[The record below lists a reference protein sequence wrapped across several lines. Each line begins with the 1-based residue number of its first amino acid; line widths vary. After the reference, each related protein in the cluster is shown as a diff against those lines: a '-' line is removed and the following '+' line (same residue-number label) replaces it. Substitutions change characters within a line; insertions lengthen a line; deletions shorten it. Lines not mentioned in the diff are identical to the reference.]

1 MLYELHGALQRAREY
16 ISTHPSYRNECRN
29 NHESCAI
36 WTVLGECERNPRFM
50 NLTCPPMCQA
60 CDSLITDSR
69 CRRDPNG
76 VDAWGPGDAYRMFER
91 ILVEHAQY
99 DVRVV
104 SRPYY
109 ASGDTAETATYK
121 LGPWIITLENFL
133 SDEEADHMVALGET
147 EGYANTGYEEG
158 QEADEEFINNLQRTA
173 SVFYCQSQN
182 CYYDPIHQ
190 RILERMSNITFLPK
204 ANHEFFQMIRY
215 KEGQWFKSHNDFAPH
230 HALKPEGVRLTTFLV
245 YHSHVE
251 EGGGTSFDYLN
262 LTVQPKKGRAVIFSC
277 VLNEDPSTRDNLMD
291 HEALKVI
298 KGTKYGT
305 SPSWERFHVND
316 QIRWLAHTMTVA
328 FT

>member
-1 MLYELHGALQRAREY
+1 
-16 ISTHPSYRNECRN
+16 
-29 NHESCAI
+29 
-36 WTVLGECERNPRFM
+36 
-50 NLTCPPMCQA
+50 MCQA
-60 CDSLITDSR
+60 CDSLIVDSQ

-76 VDAWGPGDAYRMFER
+76 VDAWGPGGAYRMFER

-99 DVRVV
+99 DVRVL

-109 ASGDTAETATYK
+109 APGDTAETATYK

-147 EGYANTGYEEG
+147 EGYVKTAYRTEE
-158 QEADEEFINNLQRTA
+158 QEADEEFINNLQHTA
-173 SVFYCQSQN
+173 AVVYCQSQN

-215 KEGQWFKSHNDFAPH
+215 NEGQWFKTHNDFAPH
-230 HALKPEGVRLTTFLV
+230 HALKAAGVRLTTFLV

-251 EGGGTSFDYLN
+251 EGGATSFDELN

-277 VLNEDPSTRDNLMD
+277 VLNEDPNRRDNLMD

-305 SPSWERFHVND
+305 SPDLRVQVND
-316 QIRWLAHTMTVA
+316 PIKLSAHAMYLIRKILAFNTHAHQRDYQTPYSHGCGV
-328 FT
+328 